1 VFSLEDNKL
10 GERMSAAE
18 TKLVHHDKRIEKVED
33 STAILGR
40 MELLLEQQMLINKEQ
55 NTTLAK
61 INDNL
66 DNLNASQVQMQEE
79 MKTMNSR
86 IQKVEKVQEE
96 EKEKNTL
103 DLSGVLKKSII
114 WIIGVGLTALS
125 TYILIKLNLK

>member
-1 VFSLEDNKL
+1 MFSLEDNKL